1 MATLNDDA
9 QLIEMQPKG
18 EPAAGTTTNAADA
31 DSEVDAAAADPGMS
45 CGSILV
51 LVLLSPFLL
60 VLFILLALVWLFLL
74 PFRSCMH
81 SHSGAARSRP
91 ADSTLLTAE
100 EAGAQ
105 ASSRGDFFQ
114 SKINGVWLFHRRWMP
129 VAASAAARPRGL
141 VFVAHGFGE
150 HISRAGY
157 SLLAKQ
163 LTDAGFAV
171 FALDHQGHGRS
182 TGDRAWFES
191 MRHVVADYI
200 HFVVDRAAE
209 FDADI
214 PRFLFGHSSQCARSL
229 AQPMLSTSAERE
241 AVCVSHLLCCSH
253 THWPLLPVC
262 VCVTNDQWAV

>member
-1 MATLNDDA
+1 MHVGFFLFFFQIATMSTINDDA
-9 QLIEMQPKG
+9 QLIELQPKG
-18 EPAAGTTTNAADA
+18 EAAATANAAEADAEPAAAP
-31 DSEVDAAAADPGMS
+31 ADPGLS
-45 CGSILV
+45 CGFIVV

-81 SHSGAARSRP
+81 SHSSAARTRP

-100 EAGAQ
+100 EAG

-129 VAASAAARPRGL
+129 AAARPRGL

-191 MRHVVADYI
+191 MRHVIEDYI
-200 HFVVDRAAE
+200 HFVVERAAE

-214 PRFLFGHSSQCARSL
+214 PRFLFGHSSQDAQRRRSVL
-229 AQPMLSTSAERE
+229 FVATPML
-241 AVCVSHLLCCSH
+241 
-253 THWPLLPVC
+253 
-262 VCVTNDQWAV
+262 